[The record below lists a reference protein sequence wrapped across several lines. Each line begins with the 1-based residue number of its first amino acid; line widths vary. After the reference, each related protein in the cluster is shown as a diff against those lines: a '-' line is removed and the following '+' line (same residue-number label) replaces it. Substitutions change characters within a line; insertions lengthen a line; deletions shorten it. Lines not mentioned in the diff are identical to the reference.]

1 MDASTINLL
10 LQIPL
15 AGVVVVVVV
24 LFLKYLEKMT
34 NQMITFMQQQA
45 DTNREFLKTQRE
57 QTNQAISRFNKL
69 PGCFQ
74 PLPVWFLIFI
84 CHIILFPSAGK
95 TKSAVVTIS
104 VTTALVSSLTAHKK
118 RPAKTFSCA

>member
-1 MDASTINLL
+1 MNETTLNLL

-24 LFLKYLEKMT
+24 LFLRFLEKNT

-57 QTNQAISRFNKL
+57 QTNQAISRLAEEQKEMREEMARIGVVLDRVTDKL
-69 PGCFQ
+69 PE
-74 PLPVWFLIFI
+74 PR
-84 CHIILFPSAGK
+84 
-95 TKSAVVTIS
+95 
-104 VTTALVSSLTAHKK
+104 K
-118 RPAKTFSCA
+118 RRNE